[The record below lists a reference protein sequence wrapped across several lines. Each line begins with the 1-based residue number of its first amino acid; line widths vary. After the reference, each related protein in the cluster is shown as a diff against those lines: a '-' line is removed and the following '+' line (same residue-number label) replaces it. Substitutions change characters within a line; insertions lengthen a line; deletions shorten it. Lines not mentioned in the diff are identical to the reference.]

1 MFILTVMLVQ
11 GGCRDKIFESFMAN
25 SPVYMSYDDLRAA
38 VKKSAARELQNPG
51 KIYFKDNFIFI
62 NEKMAGV
69 HVIDNSNPA
78 NPKNIAFIEIPGNVD
93 MAIKGSML
101 YADSYVDL
109 VAIDLSDLTN
119 IREKGRAKDV
129 FPYTLPEYDTTLPLA
144 QVDQTKGVV
153 VGWEKKVVRQ
163 ELEQRIYPIY
173 YYKEYYNDL
182 AASYSGGIGEVSS
195 GQSFGIGGSM
205 ARFGLY
211 ENYLYVTNQ
220 YNLKIFD
227 ITSLNSPVEKGS
239 QYVGWNIETL
249 FVYNKHLFFGT
260 TTGLLIYSLDLP
272 TAPNKVNQYTHITSC
287 DPVVVAD
294 NIAYVTLR
302 GGTTCGGTLNE
313 LDVLKLSS
321 DYKTIS
327 PLAVFPMTSP
337 YGLGIDGDVLFV
349 CEGTAGLRVF
359 DASDPAKVGQRQLKY
374 FTNII
379 AYDVIPLSNCLFL
392 IGDGGFYTYDYS
404 DLQNIHLI
412 GSIPVRPFFA
422 D

>member
-1 MFILTVMLVQ
+1 MSIGGNRFVRPDQYPGKRPGQRCVPVHSSGVRYDLTACPGRSNQ
-11 GGCRDKIFESFMAN
+11 GGRGG
-25 SPVYMSYDDLRAA
+25 L
-38 VKKSAARELQNPG
+38 G
-51 KIYFKDNFIFI
+51 K
-62 NEKMAGV
+62 EGC
-69 HVIDNSNPA
+69 P
-78 NPKNIAFIEIPGNVD
+78 P
-93 MAIKGSML
+93 
-101 YADSYVDL
+101 
-109 VAIDLSDLTN
+109 
-119 IREKGRAKDV
+119 
-129 FPYTLPEYDTTLPLA
+129 
-144 QVDQTKGVV
+144 
-153 VGWEKKVVRQ
+153 

-182 AASYSGGIGEVSS
+182 AASYSGGIGGVSS

-337 YGLGIDGDVLFV
+337 
-349 CEGTAGLRVF
+349 
-359 DASDPAKVGQRQLKY
+359 
-374 FTNII
+374 
-379 AYDVIPLSNCLFL
+379 
-392 IGDGGFYTYDYS
+392 
-404 DLQNIHLI
+404 
-412 GSIPVRPFFA
+412 
-422 D
+422 